1 LPSIRKVYP
10 EILPWELHIFSKKW
24 LQQSFMPV
32 VINLK
37 YNAAGCDALDAL
49 LGFGFGAVVD

>member
-1 LPSIRKVYP
+1 
-10 EILPWELHIFSKKW
+10 
-24 LQQSFMPV
+24 MPV